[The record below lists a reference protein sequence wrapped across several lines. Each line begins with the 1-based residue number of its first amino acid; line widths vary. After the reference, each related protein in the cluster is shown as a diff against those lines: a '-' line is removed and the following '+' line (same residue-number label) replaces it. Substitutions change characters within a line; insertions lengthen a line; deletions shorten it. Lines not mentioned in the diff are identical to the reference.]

1 MNHCADGHTK
11 KGREKLMLG
20 KPKYGWC
27 NIMVGQNKLG
37 CASYLIDVPTY
48 LLDVFN
54 QYLSEENNLNFSAEF
69 DAEGYYFGIMEFN
82 ETLYFIRD
90 DTLDGNPVLQEI
102 SPTLLGLEC
111 FSRADK
117 IIKKLAGE
125 LITDIENNF
134 EDWVYWEDD
143 EELMEPGE
151 SDNRRMMLRS
161 KINELK
167 EKIHG

>member
-11 KGREKLMLG
+11 KEREKIMLD

-54 QYLSEENNLNFSAEF
+54 QYLSEENHLNFTVEF
-69 DAEGYYFGIMEFN
+69 DAEGYFFGIIEFN
-82 ETLYFIRD
+82 ETLYSIRD

-102 SPTLLGLEC
+102 SPTLLGLEV
-111 FSRADK
+111 FDRAEV
-117 IIKKLAGE
+117 IKKLAYE
-125 LITDIENNF
+125 LIVDIETNL
-134 EDWVYWEDD
+134 EDWVYWEND
-143 EELMEPGE
+143 EESMETNE
-151 SDNRRMMLRS
+151 SDNRRRMLQS

>member
-1 MNHCADGHTK
+1 MKQYVGEHTK
-11 KGREKLMLG
+11 RERKMLMLD

-27 NIMVGQNKLG
+27 NIMIGQYKIG
-37 CASYLIDVPTY
+37 CASYLTDVPTY

-54 QYLSEENNLNFSAEF
+54 QYLSEENRLGFTIEF
-69 DAEGYYFGIMEFN
+69 DAEGYFFGIMEFN

-102 SPTLLGLEC
+102 SPTLLGLEV
-111 FSRADK
+111 FDRAE
-117 IIKKLAGE
+117 IIKKLAYE
-125 LITDIENNF
+125 LIVDIETNI
-134 EDWVYWEDD
+134 EDWVYWEND
-143 EELMEPGE
+143 EESMETNE
-151 SDNRRMMLRS
+151 SDNRRRMLQS

>member
-1 MNHCADGHTK
+1 
-11 KGREKLMLG
+11 MLDR
-20 KPKYGWC
+20 PKYGWC
-27 NIMVGQNKLG
+27 NIMIGEDKIG
-37 CASYLIDVPTY
+37 CASYLTDVPIY

-54 QYLSEENNLNFSAEF
+54 QYLSEENRLGFTIEF
-69 DAEGYYFGIMEFN
+69 DAEGYFFGIMEFN
-82 ETLYFIRD
+82 ENLYLIRD
-90 DTLDGNPVLQEI
+90 NILDGNPVLQEI
-102 SPTLLGLEC
+102 SPTLLGLEY
-111 FSRADK
+111 FSRAET

-125 LITDIENNF
+125 LIADIENHF

-151 SDNRRMMLRS
+151 SNNRRMMLQS